1 MPRRWQQR
9 ERPAAASEFVEAAEL
24 PAASRRQRIRPVW
37 WRRRVGL
44 RRQQRK
50 HREFV
55 EVAELSAASRWQCVR
70 PVRRGVTCFP
80 LRALERSRFFLGRPG
95 EVFYFL
101 VFRKVRRGSVI
112 GLLSFACFPLDVG
125 SHGTCRFLSR
135 TWDRTGQHE
144 GEAKFYRTK
153 MVSYL

>member
-24 PAASRRQRIRPVW
+24 PAASRRQRIRPVR
-37 WRRRVGL
+37 WRRRVGQWRRVGL

-70 PVRRGVTCFP
+70 PVRRRRHVLSFACF
-80 LRALERSRFFLGRPG
+80 RKVEVFFLGCPG

-112 GLLSFACFPLDVG
+112 GLLSFGRRIARDLQISFADVG
-125 SHGTCRFLSR
+125 SHGT
-135 TWDRTGQHE
+135 T
-144 GEAKFYRTK
+144 
-153 MVSYL
+153 